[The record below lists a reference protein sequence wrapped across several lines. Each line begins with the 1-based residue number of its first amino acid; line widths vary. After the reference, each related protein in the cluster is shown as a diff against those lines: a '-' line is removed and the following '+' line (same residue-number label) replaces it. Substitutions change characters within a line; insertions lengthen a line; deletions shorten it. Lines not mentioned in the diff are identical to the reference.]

1 VIASRK
7 AGKRGAVGI
16 EVEGDADA
24 EPEKLELVLGERTR
38 RRSDE
43 AFTWDDGGVV
53 DVMAM
58 MAAFVPPGRL
68 ILG

>member
-16 EVEGDADA
+16 EVDGDPDAD
-24 EPEKLELVLGERTR
+24 PEKLELVLGERTR

-43 AFTWDDGGVV
+43 AFTCDDGGVV
-53 DVMAM
+53 DDMAL
-58 MAAFVPPGRL
+58 MAAFVSPRRS